1 MVCGEILQESPP
13 ITTRS
18 QTKSLPG
25 NQLQVLHDTQQQPVD
40 HQHYHLQLLLYSLL
54 FHLQVM
60 NIKKHTYEFCFECFS
75 KALLLIV
82 T

>member
-18 QTKSLPG
+18 KTKSLPG
-25 NQLQVLHDTQQQPVD
+25 NQFQVLHDTQQQPVD

-54 FHLQVM
+54 SHLQ
-60 NIKKHTYEFCFECFS
+60 
-75 KALLLIV
+75 
-82 T
+82 